1 MEIRQYAARDLDAVA
16 RLFNDYRVFY
26 EQPSN
31 LPLATQ
37 FIAERTQANESVIL
51 FADSGDGSDGGDH
64 ALAGFCQLYPS
75 FCSVEAAPIYVLY
88 DLFVAEHARRSGV
101 ATRLLQAAAAH
112 AKCDRKVRMDLT
124 TAKTNLKA
132 QALYESLGWKRD
144 EIFYSYTLTIA

>member
-37 FIAERTQANESVIL
+37 FIAQRTQANESVL
-51 FADSGDGSDGGDH
+51 LVADTGDTGDH

-88 DLFVAEHARRSGV
+88 DLFVAESARRAGV
-101 ATRLLQAAAAH
+101 AKHLLQAAAAH
-112 AKCDRKVRMDLT
+112 AKRDGKVRMDLT

-144 EIFYSYTLTIA
+144 EVFYTYNLTIA